1 MHAEG
6 VFRLLGL
13 FAGLAGIT
21 DLGTGGAADESLRR
35 CVVATRLAH
44 AVGCPDATVRDVM
57 AVSLLEH
64 ICCTAYAWETAV
76 VGGDDVAVTRAMVRS
91 DGASSADV
99 VRSVLPAIASAT
111 GRSRGDVAAT
121 MIRTLPRLSRRAPVA
136 TCEVASEA
144 GSALGLSPAA
154 VESLGH
160 VTAMW
165 NGRGFPRVGA
175 EDIPLPTRMM
185 HVAAV
190 VVMFHDSAGPAG
202 ATDQLRRRRGGELDP
217 RLTDAALA
225 ALPALVEGLD
235 TADPLD
241 LVLDLEP
248 DPVVR
253 IDADR
258 RLGVARVCGD
268 LVDLKSPWLHGH
280 STAVG
285 ELAGAASTALGLH
298 DAGDVQVAGY
308 LHDVGR
314 VGMPGRIWDCPR
326 PWTAAERDQ
335 VRLHPY
341 HSERALLRVPELAGV
356 AELVGA
362 HHERCDGSG
371 YHRGRRGDQLSM
383 AARVLAAADDYRT
396 SVEPRRH
403 RPGLP
408 AAQAA
413 GRLESEVRAGRLDA
427 DAVAAVLAAAVGGG
441 PRRRTG
447 AAGLT
452 PRQVEVLRLVS
463 RGLSNRE
470 VARRLGVSPR
480 TVDRH
485 VADVY
490 ERIGTSSRAAAA
502 LFAMEHGLVGP
513 AGSDGPG

>member
-1 MHAEG
+1 VHAEG

-64 ICCTAYAWETAV
+64 IGCTAYAWETAAV
-76 VGGDDVAVTRAMVRS
+76 WGDDVAVTRAMVRS
-91 DGASSADV
+91 DGASSADA

-111 GRSRGDVAAT
+111 GRTRGDVAAT
-121 MIRTLPRLSRRAPVA
+121 MVRTLPRMARRAPVA

-165 NGRGFPRVGA
+165 NGRGFQRVGA
-175 EDIPLPTRMM
+175 EDIPLPARMM

-190 VVMFHDSAGPAG
+190 AVMFHDSGGPGG
-202 ATDQLRRRRGGELDP
+202 AADQLRRRRRGELDP
-217 RLTDAALA
+217 RLTDVALGD
-225 ALPALVEGLD
+225 LPALVEGLD

-248 DPVVR
+248 DPVAR

-258 RLGVARVCGD
+258 RLDVARVCGD

-285 ELAGAASTALGLH
+285 DLAGAAATALGLD
-298 DAGDVQVAGY
+298 DAGDVRVAGY

-314 VGMPGRIWDCPR
+314 IGMPGRIWDCPR

-341 HSERALLRVPELAGV
+341 HSERALLRVPELTGV
-356 AELVGA
+356 
-362 HHERCDGSG
+362 G
-371 YHRGRRGDQLSM
+371 YHRGRRSDQLSM

-413 GRLESEVRAGRLDA
+413 SRLESEVRAGRLDP
-427 DAVAAVLAAAVGGG
+427 DAVAAVLAAAGCGG

-452 PRQVEVLRLVS
+452 PRQVDVLRLVS

-470 VARRLGVSPR
+470 VARRLGLSPR

-485 VADVY
+485 VADLY

-513 AGSDGPG
+513 SGSDEPG